1 MERSNITSSLYFGP
15 VLYKCT
21 FLEKNHS
28 NKEIRWEVIEPCTL
42 RLERVQALSDL
53 WRKVKCLPN
62 VSQAIRGQYFYV
74 GITPN
79 PGIFSL
85 RKQPSLLPSHSSW
98 LGMFCL

>member
-42 RLERVQALSDL
+42 RLERVQALSGL
-53 WRKVKCLPN
+53 WQ
-62 VSQAIRGQYFYV
+62 SQIYLMFHKPSEG
-74 GITPN
+74 N
-79 PGIFSL
+79 IFMLGLLQIQGFLACANSPL
-85 RKQPSLLPSHSSW
+85 SSLLIPH
-98 LGMFCL
+98 G

>member
-15 VLYKCT
+15 LLYKCT

-42 RLERVQALSDL
+42 RLERVQALS
-53 WRKVKCLPN
+53 N

-85 RKQPSLLPSHSSW
+85 RKQPSVLPPHSSW
-98 LGMFCL
+98 LGMFRL